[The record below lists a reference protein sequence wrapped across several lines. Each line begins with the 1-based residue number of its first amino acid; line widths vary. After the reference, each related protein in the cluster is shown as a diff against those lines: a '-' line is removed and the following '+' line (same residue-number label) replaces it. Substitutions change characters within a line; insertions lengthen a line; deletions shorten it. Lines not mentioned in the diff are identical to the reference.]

1 MKRSPSVLPVL
12 ILACLAGIAQPSGP
26 LLPEKADGSLW
37 LKHTVAPKENWYSV
51 ARIYH
56 IGPRDIA
63 AFNATEIAKPLAI
76 GQALRIPLTEANF
89 TQTGSTAPNESLV
102 PLYHVVAG
110 KEGLFRIGQDYNR
123 IGIEQLKALNGLGTD
138 AIRSGMRL
146 VVGYLKVGRDQR
158 EWAGRTVAP
167 PATTGKADAGGEIT
181 RTAEVKTPAG
191 QVKTSDTGRTAPK
204 RDTSTVKAGAAT
216 RGAEPLRNRVDTSIA
231 PGGHF
236 AALYTQQSRAG
247 TRAELTGVVASFK
260 STSGWKDGK
269 FYLLMNGVTPGTV
282 VRVTDALTG
291 RSVHAKVL
299 GDLPPIRENEKIAAR
314 ISNAALSALE
324 LAEGSHELRLEW
336 MRQ

>member
-1 MKRSPSVLPVL
+1 MKRSPSVFPILL
-12 ILACLAGIAQPSGP
+12 LACLAGVAQPTGP
-26 LLPEKADGSLW
+26 LRPEKADGSLW

-63 AFNATEIAKPLAI
+63 AFNETEIAKPLAI
-76 GQALRIPLTEANF
+76 GQTLRIPLTEANF
-89 TQTGSTAPNESLV
+89 TQTGSTAPDEVLV

-123 IGIEQLKALNGLGTD
+123 IGIEQLKALNGLGSD

-167 PATTGKADAGGEIT
+167 PAAAGKANAGGEVT
-181 RTAEVKTPAG
+181 RTTEVKTPSG
-191 QVKTSDTGRTAPK
+191 QVKTPDTGRPAPR
-204 RDTSTVKAGAAT
+204 RDTSTVRTGGTT
-216 RGAEPLRNRVDTSIA
+216 RGQEPLRNRVDTGIA
-231 PGGHF
+231 PGGYF
-236 AALYTQQSRAG
+236 ATLYAQQSRSG

-269 FYLLMNGVTPGTV
+269 YYLLMNGVPPGTV

-299 GDLPPIRENEKIAAR
+299 GDLPPIRENEKVAAR

-336 MRQ
+336 MKS